1 MLIVACDALW
11 GDSQAFFVPKMEWG
25 TTVVPLFFLPPPK
38 VTKMRLPRARAR
50 QAVFVF
56 CLHPSPTTDFSLCLN
71 ALRVKV
77 AGDVCPPAFTP
88 PSRPHAAPKRGVNR
102 SEPG

>member
-1 MLIVACDALW
+1 MLIVVCDALW
-11 GDSQAFFVPKMEWG
+11 DDSQAFFVPKTEWG
-25 TTVVPLFFLPPPK
+25 TTVVPRFFLPPPK

-56 CLHPSPTTDFSLCLN
+56 CLHPSPRADFSLYFS

-77 AGDVCPPAFTP
+77 AGDVCSPAFTL
-88 PSRPHAAPKRGVNR
+88 PSRPHAAPKHGVNR
-102 SEPG
+102 SEPE

>member
-1 MLIVACDALW
+1 MLIVVCDALW
-11 GDSQAFFVPKMEWG
+11 GDSQAFFVPKTEWG
-25 TTVVPLFFLPPPK
+25 TTVVPLFFLPPA
-38 VTKMRLPRARAR
+38 VGDENCDFLARAR

-56 CLHPSPTTDFSLCLN
+56 CLHPSPHADFSLCFT

-88 PSRPHAAPKRGVNR
+88 SCGTPTWG
-102 SEPG
+102 EPE